1 MPRSSKLTKFENS
14 RKERMVMILRSAL
27 DLSKSIDDYR
37 LDMYELAKNKGLSDP
52 DVIKKSAIN

>member
-1 MPRSSKLTKFENS
+1 MFLCN
-14 RKERMVMILRSAL
+14 RKERMLMILKKAL

-52 DVIKKSAIN
+52 DVITIRQ